1 MSRVLDPNLQTPV
14 EELLP
19 EATAWADMLA
29 RIGEKHA
36 RLSRVAETMRR
47 RSPDLS
53 DAARS
58 PLPRTSLPRT
68 SLVEEIE
75 KERGRIAR
83 ELHAGAGQPL
93 AGIKMNLE
101 LLDAWSKTMP
111 EEARQALTRLN
122 HLADAALGQVRAV
135 SHRLHPPEWQDLSVT
150 EALKE
155 LVNESGVTRKC
166 ETVLGLDPLPLEPS
180 HAAKVVLYR
189 CAQECISNV
198 LRHAE
203 ATRFSMV
210 LIVDRGLIEM
220 TIHDNGQGIPDD
232 AARSGGIG
240 LASIR
245 EHAGSVD
252 GILHI
257 SSNSAGTTIQ
267 ISIPLTD
274 D

>member
-1 MSRVLDPNLQTPV
+1 MDPNLKTPV

-19 EATAWADMLA
+19 EATVWADMLA

-36 RLSRVAETMRR
+36 RLSRVAATLRQREAG
-47 RSPDLS
+47 RSQALRPSLS
-53 DAARS
+53 GT
-58 PLPRTSLPRT
+58 PLPRT

-111 EEARQALTRLN
+111 EEARQALARLN

-135 SHRLHPPEWQDLSVT
+135 SHRLHPPEWQDLSVI
-150 EALKE
+150 EAIKE

-166 ETVLGLDPLPLEPS
+166 ETALVLGPLPLEPP

-198 LRHAE
+198 LRHSE
-203 ATRFSMV
+203 ATRFSLV
-210 LIVDRGLIEM
+210 LKEDQGMIDM

-232 AARSGGIG
+232 ALRSGGIG

-252 GILHI
+252 GIAHI
-257 SSNSAGTTIQ
+257 SSGAEGTTIQ